1 MFTPPRAAALR
12 LLLLLFVLLAFAR
25 LVYGLGAQNLWLDEA
40 FSLQRAE
47 SSWPALIAGAL
58 PLTDGVRTVDTT
70 DQHPFAYF
78 VFLGL
83 MLRAAGISE
92 FALRF
97 PAVIAAT
104 LLVPAAWALA
114 RRLTRS
120 RACLAPRRSGL
131 CSWLLS
137 ILSICGSAR
146 KCACMR
152 RWRCWRW

>member
-1 MFTPPRAAALR
+1 MADGTVTNRSKFRRHRSQR
-12 LLLLLFVLLAFAR
+12 LLVLLFVLLAFVR
-25 LVYGLGAQNLWLDEA
+25 LVWGLDAQALWLDEA
-40 FSLQRAE
+40 FSLQRGE

-58 PLTDGVRTVDTT
+58 PLTDGIRTVDTT

-104 LLVPAAWALA
+104 LLVPVAWALS
-114 RRLTRS
+114 RRLTRTGS
-120 RACLAPRRSGL
+120 LPARRRSGL
-131 CSWLLS
+131 HS
-137 ILSICGSAR
+137 
-146 KCACMR
+146 
-152 RWRCWRW
+152 